1 MISSFRALIEQ
12 KNQHQKSYIIKMME
26 GGYDWEDHN
35 RRLVQEGR
43 QILERT
49 SASLAR
55 SNQVAIETENIGTEV
70 ISELDE
76 QRESL
81 LRSQRRLD
89 DANAD
94 LSHSS
99 AILKAMKR
107 SFLYNK
113 ITLILIIVL
122 EVLCLVGLIILKFRR

>member
-1 MISSFRALIEQ
+1 MGD
-12 KNQHQKSYIIKMME
+12 
-26 GGYDWEDHN
+26 GGYDWQDHN
-35 RRLVQEGR
+35 RRLVLEGR

-89 DANAD
+89 DTNAG
-94 LSHSS
+94 LSKSG
-99 AILKAMKR
+99 AVLLAMKR
-107 SFLYNK
+107 SFFYNK
-113 ITLILIIVL
+113 LSLILIIVF
-122 EVLCLVGLIILKFRR
+122 ETVCLIGLIILKIKRH

>member
-1 MISSFRALIEQ
+1 MTDS
-12 KNQHQKSYIIKMME
+12 
-26 GGYDWEDHN
+26 GGYDWQDHN
-35 RRLVQEGR
+35 RRLVHEGR

-55 SNQVAIETENIGTEV
+55 SNQVAIETEQIGTEV
-70 ISELDE
+70 ITELDE
-76 QRESL
+76 QRETL

-94 LSHSS
+94 LSKSS
-99 AILKAMKR
+99 ALLRAMKR
-107 SFLYNK
+107 NVFYNK

-122 EVLCLVGLIILKFRR
+122 EVVCLLGLVILKFKRN